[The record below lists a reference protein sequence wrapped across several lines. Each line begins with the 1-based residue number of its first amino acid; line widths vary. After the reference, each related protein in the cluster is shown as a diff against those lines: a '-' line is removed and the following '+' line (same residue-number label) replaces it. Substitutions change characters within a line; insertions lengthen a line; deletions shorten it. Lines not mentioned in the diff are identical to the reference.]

1 MFALVANFALLL
13 AGGGSGGES
22 AFMKFYN
29 QYLNVPGFEAWKFLN
44 LAIFV
49 AFMIYVLKK
58 PLGEAF
64 NAKREAI
71 RSELI
76 KAEAEK
82 AAANAK
88 LTEVEGKLAQLDTEK
103 NAIADEAK
111 AEAAEE
117 KKRIVEQARLEANRL
132 KAQAESELARL
143 EAQSRSSLR
152 RFSAEES
159 IRLAEEKVKA
169 QLNGDV
175 DSRLIRAGIAEIGGL
190 N

>member
-1 MFALVANFALLL
+1 MFALVANLAFLL

-29 QYLNVPGFEAWKFLN
+29 HYLNVPGFEAWKFLN

-58 PLGEAF
+58 PLSEAF
-64 NAKREAI
+64 TAKREAI

-82 AAANAK
+82 AEATAK

-103 NAIADEAK
+103 EAIAEEAK
-111 AEAAEE
+111 AEAAVE
-117 KKRIVEQARLEANRL
+117 KKRLADQATAEAARL
-132 KAQAESELARL
+132 KAQAQSELSRL
-143 EAQSRSSLR
+143 EAQSKSSLR

-159 IRLAEEKVKA
+159 IRMAEEKVRA
-169 QLNGDV
+169 QLTGDI
-175 DSRLIRAGIAEIGGL
+175 DSRLVRAGIAEIGGL

>member
-1 MFALVANFALLL
+1 MFALVASFVFLF
-13 AGGGSGGES
+13 AGGGSGSES

-29 QYLNVPGFEAWKFLN
+29 QYLNIPGFEAWKFIN

-49 AFMIYVLKK
+49 SAMIYVLKK

-64 NAKREAI
+64 AAKREAI

-82 AAANAK
+82 AEANAK

-103 NAIADEAK
+103 EAIAEEAK
-111 AEAAEE
+111 AEAAVE
-117 KKRIVEQARLEANRL
+117 KKRLADQATAEADRL
-132 KAQAESELARL
+132 KAQAQSELSRL
-143 EAQSRSSLR
+143 EAQSKSSLR

-159 IRLAEEKVKA
+159 VRMAEEKVRA
-169 QLNGDV
+169 QLTGEI
-175 DSRLIRAGIAEIGGL
+175 DSRLVRAGIAEIGGL

>member
-1 MFALVANFALLL
+1 MFALVANFAFLL

-29 QYLNVPGFEAWKFLN
+29 QYLNIPGFEAWKFLN

-58 PLGEAF
+58 PLGAAF
-64 NAKREAI
+64 AAKREEI

-76 KAEAEK
+76 KAEEEK

-103 NAIADEAK
+103 EAIAEEAK
-111 AEAAEE
+111 NEAAVE
-117 KKRIVEQARLEANRL
+117 KKRLAEQAKSEAARL
-132 KAQAESELARL
+132 KAQAQSELSRL
-143 EAQSRSSLR
+143 EAQSKSSLR

-169 QLNGDV
+169 KLNSDV